1 VDGSKHKPFPLTLLL
16 RQSRL
21 RGVTKCLRITCW
33 VLVVVSSLPIDSSSA
48 ATLRVTVEGVHQGS
62 QPVRVLLFNSPDS
75 FPDEEEHF
83 KVLATEASRGVAVVE
98 FTGLDPGT
106 YAIMAYH
113 DENENTRLDRTLGMW
128 PSEGY
133 GLSLNPVLFG
143 PPAFRETAF
152 ELPPRGLSLTI
163 ALQY

>member
-1 VDGSKHKPFPLTLLL
+1 MDGSRHKPFPLTLLL
-16 RQSRL
+16 SRSRL
-21 RGVTKCLRITCW
+21 RGVTKGLLITCW
-33 VLVVVSSLPIDSSSA
+33 VLGVASLPIDSSSA
-48 ATLRVTVEGVHQGS
+48 ATLRVTVEEVRQGA

-75 FPDEEEHF
+75 FPDEEKHF
-83 KVLATEASRGVAVVE
+83 KVLATKAARGVAVVE
-98 FTGLDPGT
+98 FTDLDPGT

-128 PSEGY
+128 PAEGY
-133 GLSLNPVLFG
+133 GLSLNPILFG

>member
-1 VDGSKHKPFPLTLLL
+1 MDGPKHKPFRLTLLL
-16 RQSRL
+16 SRSRL
-21 RGVTKCLRITCW
+21 RGVTKGLLITCW
-33 VLVVVSSLPIDSSSA
+33 VLGVASLPIDSSSA
-48 ATLRVTVEGVHQGS
+48 ATLRVTVEEVRQGS

-75 FPDEEEHF
+75 FPDEEKHF
-83 KVLATEASRGVAVVE
+83 KVLATKAARGVAVVE
-98 FTGLDPGT
+98 FTDLDPGT

-113 DENENTRLDRTLGMW
+113 DENKNTRLDRTLGMW
-128 PSEGY
+128 PAEGY
-133 GLSLNPVLFG
+133 GLSLNPIIFG

>member
-1 VDGSKHKPFPLTLLL
+1 MDGSKHKPFPLTLLL
-16 RQSRL
+16 SHSRL
-21 RGVTKCLRITCW
+21 RGVTKGLQIMCW
-33 VLVVVSSLPIDSSSA
+33 ILGVASLPVDSGSA
-48 ATLRVTVEGVHQGS
+48 ATLRVTVEEVRQGA

-75 FPDEEEHF
+75 FPDEEKHF
-83 KVLATEASRGVAVVE
+83 KVLATKAARGVAVVE
-98 FTGLDPGT
+98 FTDLDPGT

-128 PSEGY
+128 PAEGY
-133 GLSLNPVLFG
+133 GLSLNPIIFG

>member
-1 VDGSKHKPFPLTLLL
+1 MDGSKHKPFRLTLLL
-16 RQSRL
+16 SRSRL
-21 RGVTKCLRITCW
+21 RGVTKGLLITCW
-33 VLVVVSSLPIDSSSA
+33 VLGVASLPIDSSSA
-48 ATLRVTVEGVHQGS
+48 ATLRVTVEEVRQGA

-75 FPDEEEHF
+75 FPDEEKHF
-83 KVLATEASRGVAVVE
+83 KVLATKAAQGVAVVE
-98 FTGLDPGT
+98 FTDLDPGT

-133 GLSLNPVLFG
+133 GLSLNPILFG

-152 ELPPRGLSLTI
+152 KLPPRGLSLTI

>member
-1 VDGSKHKPFPLTLLL
+1 MDGSRHKPFPLTLLL
-16 RQSRL
+16 SRSRL
-21 RGVTKCLRITCW
+21 RGVTKGLLITCW
-33 VLVVVSSLPIDSSSA
+33 VLGVASLPIDSSSA
-48 ATLRVTVEGVHQGS
+48 ATLRVTVEEVRQGA

-75 FPDEEEHF
+75 FPDEEKHF
-83 KVLATEASRGVAVVE
+83 KVLATKASRGVAVVE
-98 FTGLDPGT
+98 FTDLDPGT

-133 GLSLNPVLFG
+133 GLSLNPILFG